1 MDIFE
6 LQRRFN
12 QISTELD
19 ELRKR
24 VARLEFDKADK
35 VHYPQY
41 SPVEWPQ
48 NPKWVPAT
56 YPHHFPTVI
65 CSTGEKV

>member
-6 LQRRFN
+6 LTRKFE
-12 QISTELD
+12 QISTELE

-24 VARLEFDKADK
+24 VEKLESLNRN
-35 VHYPQY
+35 YPQY
-41 SPVEWPQ
+41 SPVEWP
-48 NPKWVPAT
+48 PITKWVPAT